1 MIRSFTLASI
11 LAVSLAAGTSQAR
24 VAGERVERPT
34 PDRVIVSWTAAGPV
48 DVYAA
53 DRPDAPRERMK
64 LVSDNDADGR
74 HELAADLISRPY
86 FLLVDAADGQATRV
100 AERVLPLAQGSNFRD
115 LGGYRSEDGRSVRWG
130 RIYRSGATPTL
141 TEEDLRRVRDLSLS
155 QMIDL
160 RSSEERVLAPSR
172 IEGVPYVSVGY
183 SMGAISRSSNP
194 VIPDMETIY
203 RGFPELLAPQVRVL
217 FASLLRNE
225 GPVVYNCSAGQ
236 DRTGFASAL
245 ILRALGVPI
254 ETVMADYHLSTTYR
268 RPQYEMPKLTPELI
282 ASNPGAAIYAQYQK
296 DPKYLTPQ
304 PLKDSSGRGYLT
316 FSLEEIDRRWGSVA
330 AYLEAEAGVGPV
342 ELARLKALYLE

>member
-1 MIRSFTLASI
+1 MIRSFTLAGI

-24 VAGERVERPT
+24 VAGERVERPM

-141 TEEDLRRVRDLSLS
+141 TDEDLQRVRDLSLS

-183 SMGAISRSSNP
+183 SMGAIAQNSNP
-194 VIPDMETIY
+194 GIPDMETIY

-217 FASLLRNE
+217 FASL
-225 GPVVYNCSAGQ
+225 P
-236 DRTGFASAL
+236 F
-245 ILRALGVPI
+245 
-254 ETVMADYHLSTTYR
+254 
-268 RPQYEMPKLTPELI
+268 
-282 ASNPGAAIYAQYQK
+282 
-296 DPKYLTPQ
+296 YL
-304 PLKDSSGRGYLT
+304 L
-316 FSLEEIDRRWGSVA
+316 F
-330 AYLEAEAGVGPV
+330 
-342 ELARLKALYLE
+342 

>member
-1 MIRSFTLASI
+1 MIRSFTLAGI

-24 VAGERVERPT
+24 VAGEQVQRPA

-115 LGGYRSEDGRSVRWG
+115 LGGYRTEDGRSVRWG

-141 TEEDLRRVRDLSLS
+141 TDEDLRRVKDLSLS

-217 FASLLRNE
+217 FSSLLRNE

-245 ILRALGVPI
+245 ILRALGVPV
-254 ETVMADYHLSTTYR
+254 ETVMEDYHLSTTYR

-282 ASNPGAAIYAQYQK
+282 AANPGAAMYAQYQK

-304 PLKDSSGRGYLT
+304 PLKDSSGQGYLT
-316 FSLEEIDRRWGSVA
+316 FALEEIDRRWGSVA
-330 AYLEAEAGVGPV
+330 AYLQAEAGVGPA

>member
-1 MIRSFTLASI
+1 MIRSFTLAGI

-24 VAGERVERPT
+24 VAGEQVQRPA

-53 DRPDAPRERMK
+53 DRPDTPRERMK

-115 LGGYRSEDGRSVRWG
+115 LGGYRTEDGRSVRWG

-141 TEEDLRRVRDLSLS
+141 TDEDLRRVKDLSLS

-217 FASLLRNE
+217 FSSLLRNE

-245 ILRALGVPI
+245 ILRALGVPV
-254 ETVMADYHLSTTYR
+254 ETVMEDYHLSTTYR

-282 ASNPGAAIYAQYQK
+282 AANPGAAMYAQYQK

-304 PLKDSSGRGYLT
+304 PLKDSSGQGYLT
-316 FSLEEIDRRWGSVA
+316 FALEEIDRRWGSVA
-330 AYLEAEAGVGPV
+330 AYLQAEAGVGPA
-342 ELARLKALYLE
+342 ELARLKTLYLE